1 MRLLLIYTLLLIL
14 AQNAWSQNN
23 AQPEKKDSAFTLRKH
38 IPSTATK
45 RSALI
50 PGWGQAYNKQYWKI
64 PLVYGVIAIPTATYI
79 YNNDM
84 YLKTKFAYE
93 ARFKEAQGDA
103 SDVAKID
110 PLLTNLNASSLQSY
124 RNIFR
129 KDRDYSIMWFILTWG
144 VNVID
149 ATVSGHLKEF
159 DINNDLSLKIQP
171 NYQPEFRQA
180 GLSLQ
185 LHFKNNSTK

>member
-1 MRLLLIYTLLLIL
+1 MKSFLTILFLLCLQQTLW
-14 AQNAWSQNN
+14 AQDSTSIQL
-23 AQPEKKDSAFTLRKH
+23 QHSPKK
-38 IPSTATK
+38 ATK
-45 RSALI
+45 RSAIL
-50 PGWGQAYNKQYWKI
+50 PGLGQAYNKQYWKI
-64 PLVYGVIAIPTATYI
+64 PLVYGVLAIPAATYQ
-79 YNNDM
+79 YNADL
-84 YLKTKFAYE
+84 YSKAKFAYE
-93 ARFKEAQGDA
+93 ARFKEANGDK
-103 SDVAKID
+103 SDVSKID
-110 PLLTNLNASSLQSY
+110 PTLKNLGLASLQSY

-129 KDRDYSIMWFILTWG
+129 KDRDYSIMWFILGWG
-144 VNVID
+144 LNVLD